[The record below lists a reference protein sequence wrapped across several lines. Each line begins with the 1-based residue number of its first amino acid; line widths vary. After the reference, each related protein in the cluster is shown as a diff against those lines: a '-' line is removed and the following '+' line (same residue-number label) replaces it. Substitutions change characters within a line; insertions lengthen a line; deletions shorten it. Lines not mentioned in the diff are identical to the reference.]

1 MSGKKPSKKTLEE
14 IQEELEAERY
24 AKMLK
29 DSGARRFSGSP
40 SALSHSLASRQFHEP
55 TTEST
60 ARRALMQQPA
70 QHRVEFP
77 QVHGMMS
84 ATLLREQRA
93 IDAITEQADFLHL
106 LQTKYG
112 AIKISPGT
120 YQKDTYD
127 QAIEH
132 YLNDMEQQRRERFDS
147 IARISQQQQEQFRPA
162 QMVDAARFQQNFQR
176 QHGHQAK
183 QEEKK
188 PEWWK
193 GMFEKAGEY
202 ASFARSHPYSQPPPE
217 QPRARGGPA
226 RDEPQPGKRRK
237 MAKSKALVVMGFNAD
252 AKPEYNELKKAF
264 NKQALLLHPDKNLT
278 NPGEAAVKFKRM
290 RKAFNSLIDKG
301 TSDTDTDTEGGGII
315 KRRHKTRKTSKKA
328 RINTRR
334 KTRAKTHRKSN
345 KRR

>member
-24 AKMLK
+24 AKILK
-29 DSGARRFSGSP
+29 DTGAGTFSGSP
-40 SALSHSLASRQFHEP
+40 TPFSQSLAGRQFRKP

-84 ATLLREQRA
+84 ATLLMHQRPR
-93 IDAITEQADFLHL
+93 DAITEQADFLRL
-106 LQTKYG
+106 LETKYH
-112 AIKISPGT
+112 AIRGNDKS
-120 YQKDTYD
+120 YEA
-127 QAIEH
+127 AINRYH
-132 YLNDMEQQRRERFDS
+132 DDMERQRAERFDS

-162 QMVDAARFQQNFQR
+162 QMADAARFQQNFQR
-176 QHGHQAK
+176 QHGPQAK
-183 QEEKK
+183 QDEPKEEKK
-188 PEWWK
+188 PGWWK

-202 ASFARSHPYSQPPPE
+202 ARFARSHPPPE

-237 MAKSKALVVMGFNAD
+237 MEKSKALVVMGINAD